1 MILCKFKILNLS
13 FNKLFYGIKAFTNC
27 CKDLSV
33 LYWGQ
38 PDITTRRFRTCMSA
52 AGLGFEPSQ
61 NNAFR
66 ERRATTTLARIIYSR
81 QINFNLAD

>member
-1 MILCKFKILNLS
+1 
-13 FNKLFYGIKAFTNC
+13 
-27 CKDLSV
+27 
-33 LYWGQ
+33 
-38 PDITTRRFRTCMSA
+38 MSA

-81 QINFNLAD
+81 QINFNFAN